1 MATKVLLVED
11 FTLIRSGVRALLESS
26 GKVQVVGEAVN
37 GRDAIKLAKQV
48 NPDIVLMDVAMPEM
62 TGIEATR
69 QIRAA
74 QPNVR
79 VIMLSMHA
87 DRQYIF
93 ESLRAGA
100 SGYVDKNVALNELL
114 TAIETV
120 LAGRTYLSSES
131 ADVVKDEY
139 LRWVRGEHTAT
150 ELEKLTA
157 REREVLQLIAEGNSS
172 AEIARRL
179 FISVRTVDTH
189 RFHIMEKL
197 EIHSIAGLTKFA
209 IRNGLGSL

>member
-1 MATKVLLVED
+1 MATKILLVED
-11 FTLIRSGVRALLESS
+11 FTLIRSGVRALLEQS
-26 GKVQVVGEAVN
+26 GKGEVVGEAVN
-37 GRDAIKLAKQV
+37 GRDAVKLARQLK
-48 NPDIVLMDVAMPEM
+48 PDIVLMDVAMPEL

-69 QIRAA
+69 QICEHL
-74 QPNVR
+74 PDVR
-79 VIMLSMHA
+79 VIMLSMHS

-100 SGYVDKNVALNELL
+100 SGYVYKNAALEELL
-114 TAIETV
+114 AAIDKV
-120 LAGRTYLSSES
+120 LTGGTYISTEL
-131 ADVVKDEY
+131 ADMVRDEY
-139 LRWVRGEHTAT
+139 FRWARGERIGT

-197 EIHSIAGLTKFA
+197 DIHSIAGLTKFA